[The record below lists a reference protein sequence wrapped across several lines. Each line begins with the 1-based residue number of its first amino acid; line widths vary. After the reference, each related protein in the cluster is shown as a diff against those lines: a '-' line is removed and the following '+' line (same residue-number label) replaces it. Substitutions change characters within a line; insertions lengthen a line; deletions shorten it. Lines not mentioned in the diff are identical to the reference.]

1 MALCRAPA
9 QPRQQQPQQPACP
22 PMSLP
27 VSYPYMDAQQLQQF
41 YIAQMLQPQ
50 PPLGPNVYVQ
60 PWYMCQ
66 PPSCQNYGYCYGMQ
80 MPPRAMLPQD
90 CSSPSNTPSIQ
101 STGSENSTGSCCRPT
116 TSTRCVPQDRKR
128 SPAGGRT
135 YQQCKVPLPKTA
147 CGWCGSLDSFES
159 DGSALLEAQRFAA
172 CSICPAPKP
181 KEIQRRQQ
189 QEEVSQ
195 NDSEMEQNLAS
206 KKEQRIASNKVH
218 RIDSEIGSENGSK
231 IDSENEEEVIDSEN
245 HSRQAASKKEQRKDL
260 KRAQRHSSKEE
271 RGSSKEEKCSSKEER
286 HSSKEERHSSK
297 EKRHSSKEE
306 RGSFKEERG
315 SYKEERGSS
324 KEERQS
330 SKEERGSSK
339 EKRHSSKEE
348 RGSFKEEKCSAKKH
362 HKEAIKPAKPAKPAT
377 LKEDIDSALGS
388 SASSFIKRLGV
399 LMRHR
404 STRSSMKQ
412 KQAKAP
418 PSPCL
423 TPACSNTSSES
434 LQQPPTRSS
443 FLSRLFGEVRD
454 NDMAFYA
461 QKSRCNIQ
469 HEPSLHSDS
478 LEQLAAFKKLRK
490 KQRLSAKGPYEI

>member
-1 MALCRAPA
+1 MASCRAPA

-80 MPPRAMLPQD
+80 MPPSAMLPQD
-90 CSSPSNTPSIQ
+90 CSCPSNTPSIQ

-135 YQQCKVPLPKTA
+135 YQQCNVPLPETA

-159 DGSALLEAQRFAA
+159 DGSALLEAQRYAA
-172 CSICPAPKP
+172 CSICPAPKL

-206 KKEQRIASNKVH
+206 KKEHKIAAKKFH
-218 RIDSEIGSENGSK
+218 RIDSENGSQNGSK

-245 HSRQAASKKEQRKDL
+245 HSRKASKKEQRKDL
-260 KRAQRHSSKEE
+260 KRAQRHFSKEE
-271 RGSSKEEKCSSKEER
+271 RGSSKEERDSSKEER
-286 HSSKEERHSSK
+286 HSSKEERD
-297 EKRHSSKEE
+297 
-306 RGSFKEERG
+306 
-315 SYKEERGSS
+315 
-324 KEERQS
+324 S

-348 RGSFKEEKCSAKKH
+348 RHSSKEEKCSAKKH

-404 STRSSMKQ
+404 STRSSVKR

-418 PSPCL
+418 PTPCL

-434 LQQPPTRSS
+434 LRQPPMKSS

-469 HEPSLHSDS
+469 PQPSLHSDS

>member
-1 MALCRAPA
+1 MASCRAPA
-9 QPRQQQPQQPACP
+9 QPQEQQQQQPACP

-80 MPPRAMLPQD
+80 MPPSAMLPQD
-90 CSSPSNTPSIQ
+90 CSCPSNTPSIQ
-101 STGSENSTGSCCRPT
+101 STGSENSTGSCCGPT
-116 TSTRCVPQDRKR
+116 TSTRCVPHDRKR

-135 YQQCKVPLPKTA
+135 YQQCSVPLPETA

-159 DGSALLEAQRFAA
+159 DGSALLEAQRYAA

-189 QEEVSQ
+189 QEEESQ
-195 NDSEMEQNLAS
+195 NYSKNEQNLGS
-206 KKEQRIASNKVH
+206 KKEQKIAAKKVH
-218 RIDSEIGSENGSK
+218 RIDSENGSQNGSK

-245 HSRQAASKKEQRKDL
+245 HSRKAASKKEQKKDL
-260 KRAQRHSSKEE
+260 KRAQKH
-271 RGSSKEEKCSSKEER
+271 SSKEEKCSSKEER
-286 HSSKEERHSSK
+286 HSSKE
-297 EKRHSSKEE
+297 
-306 RGSFKEERG
+306 
-315 SYKEERGSS
+315 
-324 KEERQS
+324 Q
-330 SKEERGSSK
+330 
-339 EKRHSSKEE
+339 
-348 RGSFKEEKCSAKKH
+348 KCSSKKH
-362 HKEAIKPAKPAKPAT
+362 HKEDIKPEKPAKPAT
-377 LKEDIDSALGS
+377 FKEDIDSALGS

-404 STRSSMKQ
+404 STRSSVKRKQ
-412 KQAKAP
+412 GKATP
-418 PSPCL
+418 TPCI
-423 TPACSNTSSES
+423 TPACSNISSES

-443 FLSRLFGEVRD
+443 FLRRLFGEVRD